1 MRASGNRRAGG
12 FTLVEVLAVLAI
24 VALAAAIVLPH
35 LPGGAELRVDAAAG
49 RLAERLSEAR
59 ERAILGGRPLRV
71 AIEAGTSGVHVEA
84 IEVGGMVRRA
94 GGVELGAD
102 GDALPVRVTL
112 AGDGGARA
120 VVLLPAGLGRARV
133 VREDGA

>member
-1 MRASGNRRAGG
+1 LG

-24 VALAAAIVLPH
+24 VGLAAAIVMPR
-35 LPGGAELRVDAAAG
+35 LPGGADLRVEAAAS

-59 ERAILGGRPLRV
+59 ERAIFGGRPQRIAV
-71 AIEAGTSGVHVEA
+71 DAGTAGVHVEA
-84 IEVGGMVRRA
+84 IEVGGMVRRG
-94 GGVELGAD
+94 GGVEVGAD

-120 VVLLPAGLGRARV
+120 IVLLPAGLGRARV